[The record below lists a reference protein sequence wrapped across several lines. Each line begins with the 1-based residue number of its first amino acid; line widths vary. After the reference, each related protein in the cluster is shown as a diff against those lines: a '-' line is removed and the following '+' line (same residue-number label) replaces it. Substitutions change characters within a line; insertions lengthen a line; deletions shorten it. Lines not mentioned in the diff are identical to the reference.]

1 MFRYLKILLYK
12 EIKQTLE
19 DRSVF
24 VLVFV
29 LPLILVIIYG
39 SAIRMEVKPLTIA
52 VVSTQSSTLE
62 RECVSEFLGSVYFDT
77 TVVSSLKEAQDLFYH
92 NKVKAL
98 VYFPKNLVSD
108 IQNGHGE
115 IMAYLNAVEA
125 QMSTTAKTYIEQVI
139 FAASAKVLSIPENEG
154 LNLVTRNWFNEE
166 NESVWFIMPGQYVS
180 IITLMAIFLG
190 SFVIARE
197 YDRNTIEALSATNAS
212 ALEIVLS
219 KVIVNYVLALMALFV
234 ILLFGELL
242 YAIPIRGSVL
252 LILLSLS
259 EYALEMVC
267 LGVLLSALL
276 KNQFLAVQIAV
287 VIGFLPAV
295 MLSGLIFDLRAV
307 EWFIKIIGNLIP
319 ATYEITAIRYC
330 FLSGGGTQYILFNL
344 LLQAIFTIVFFS
356 LTVLIVKKSCK

>member
-29 LPLILVIIYG
+29 LPILLVIIYG
-39 SAIRMEVKPLTIA
+39 SAIRMEVKPLNIA
-52 VVSTQSSTLE
+52 VVSAQNSALE
-62 RECVSEFLGSVYFDT
+62 RECVSQFLGSPYFDT
-77 TVVSSLKEAQDLFYH
+77 TVVSSIQEGQDLFYH
-92 NKVKAL
+92 HKVKAL
-98 VYFPKNLVSD
+98 VYIPVNLVRD
-108 IQNGHGE
+108 IHNGHGE

-125 QMSTTAKTYIEQVI
+125 QMSSTAKTYIEQAI
-139 FAASAKVLSIPENEG
+139 SLACAKVLPSSASER

-166 NESVWFIMPGQYVS
+166 NESVWFIMSGQYVS

-190 SFVIARE
+190 SFLIARE
-197 YDRNTIEALSATNAS
+197 YDRKTIEALSATNAT

-219 KVIVNYVLALMALFV
+219 KVIVNYVLALLALFV
-234 ILLFGELL
+234 ILFLGELL
-242 YAIPIRGSVL
+242 YAIPIRGSGL
-252 LILLSLS
+252 LIILSLG

-267 LGVLLSALL
+267 LGGLISALM
-276 KNQFLAVQIAV
+276 KNQFLAAQIAV
-287 VIGFLPAV
+287 VIGFLPSV

-307 EWFIKIIGNLIP
+307 EWFIKVIGNLIP

-344 LLQAIFTIVFFS
+344 LLQAIFTLVFFT
-356 LTVLIVKKSCK
+356 LTVFIVKKSCK